1 MWASVLQGHVLLPQL
16 VACSL
21 SAHLQHLG
29 GRWKESGVECQC
41 GVARMNGNTRV
52 GELDFPKA
60 AQASLSRAVAVRDC
74 HRLVPPST
82 TDNVRMVFCTVVNMQ
97 FESAILPPILNV
109 IKVQDVRGGCHVLDV
124 ASHLDG
130 NTVRTIAMYRMVGL
144 ARGQKVQI
152 PVGKITPRLVMTAE
166 VLEIS
171 IKGIDLWAPYA
182 CGGHIGLIDDA
193 GVRDAVLTQ
202 EVIKNGTT
210 AHGGFSVFFWGWW
223 RTREGNNLPGVINR
237 EGDSKLA
244 SVFIWMNDPPGSCSC
259 IALTGLTITEYF
271 RDKDEEGRDV
281 LLFIDNIFRFTYPGS
296 EVYTFLCRIPSA
308 VETITETK
316 NSSITL
322 VQSVYVLADIL
333 TDPSAAT
340 TFARFDSTTTLS
352 YSIVQLGIY
361 PAVDPLGSISRILD
375 PHIWILQGYK
385 YLRDIIASYVE
396 RARKFDYVFTGY
408 DEGKLVPSKDTV
420 RPFKEILSD
429 TRDVL
434 PNIVFYMVVAIGI
447 DKDEKAEQLSK
458 EMHGNWKFN

>member
-1 MWASVLQGHVLLPQL
+1 MGTTKYRGAKSTSTLGRTALVEMKVTLTVPTCLASE
-16 VACSL
+16 
-21 SAHLQHLG
+21 SA
-29 GRWKESGVECQC
+29 RVRPKWKESMVE
-41 GVARMNGNTRV
+41 
-52 GELDFPKA
+52 
-60 AQASLSRAVAVRDC
+60 
-74 HRLVPPST
+74 ST
-82 TDNVRMVFCTVVNMQ
+82 TDNVRMVFCTVVNMR

-202 EVIKNGTT
+202 ESSFRF
-210 AHGGFSVFFWGWW
+210 FSRGWW
-223 RTREGNNLPGVINR
+223 RTR

-308 VETITETK
+308 VVNMGGTQETITETK

>member
-1 MWASVLQGHVLLPQL
+1 
-16 VACSL
+16 
-21 SAHLQHLG
+21 
-29 GRWKESGVECQC
+29 
-41 GVARMNGNTRV
+41 
-52 GELDFPKA
+52 
-60 AQASLSRAVAVRDC
+60 
-74 HRLVPPST
+74 
-82 TDNVRMVFCTVVNMQ
+82 
-97 FESAILPPILNV
+97 
-109 IKVQDVRGGCHVLDV
+109 
-124 ASHLDG
+124 
-130 NTVRTIAMYRMVGL
+130 
-144 ARGQKVQI
+144 
-152 PVGKITPRLVMTAE
+152 MTAE

-210 AHGGFSVFFWGWW
+210 AHGGVGGALV
-223 RTREGNNLPGVINR
+223 RTGVINR

-296 EVYTFLCRIPSA
+296 EFYLFSSRQ
-308 VETITETK
+308 ETITETK

-352 YSIVQLGIY
+352 YSIVQLEST
-361 PAVDPLGSISRILD
+361 DQKFL
-375 PHIWILQGYK
+375 
-385 YLRDIIASYVE
+385 ASKLSEHVNVQH
-396 RARKFDYVFTGY
+396 FMSQTFQVDYVFTGY

-447 DKDEKAEQLSK
+447 DKDVGPRYSSFQYNCWHRGK
-458 EMHGNWKFN
+458 G

>member
-1 MWASVLQGHVLLPQL
+1 M
-16 VACSL
+16 
-21 SAHLQHLG
+21 
-29 GRWKESGVECQC
+29 VE
-41 GVARMNGNTRV
+41 
-52 GELDFPKA
+52 
-60 AQASLSRAVAVRDC
+60 
-74 HRLVPPST
+74 ST
-82 TDNVRMVFCTVVNMQ
+82 TDNVRMVFYTVVNMR

-124 ASHLDG
+124 ASHLDW

-202 EVIKNGTT
+202 ET
-210 AHGGFSVFFWGWW
+210 
-223 RTREGNNLPGVINR
+223 GVINR

-244 SVFIWMNDPPGSCSC
+244 SVFIWMNDPLGSCSC

-308 VETITETK
+308 VVNMGGTQETITETK
-316 NSSITL
+316 NSSIML
-322 VQSVYVLADIL
+322 VQSVYVLANIL

-340 TFARFDSTTTLS
+340 TFARFDSTTMLS

-434 PNIVFYMVVAIGI
+434 PNVVFYMV
-447 DKDEKAEQLSK
+447 EKAEQLSK

>member
-1 MWASVLQGHVLLPQL
+1 M
-16 VACSL
+16 
-21 SAHLQHLG
+21 
-29 GRWKESGVECQC
+29 VE
-41 GVARMNGNTRV
+41 
-52 GELDFPKA
+52 
-60 AQASLSRAVAVRDC
+60 
-74 HRLVPPST
+74 ST
-82 TDNVRMVFCTVVNMQ
+82 TDNVRMVFYTVVNMR

-124 ASHLDG
+124 ASHLDW

-193 GVRDAVLTQ
+193 GIRDAVLTQ

-210 AHGGFSVFFWGWW
+210 AHSGFS
-223 RTREGNNLPGVINR
+223 TGVINR

-244 SVFIWMNDPPGSCSC
+244 SVFIWMNDPLGSCSC

-308 VETITETK
+308 VVNMGGTQETITETK
-316 NSSITL
+316 NSSIML
-322 VQSVYVLADIL
+322 VQSVYVLANIL

-340 TFARFDSTTTLS
+340 TFARFDSTTMLS

-385 YLRDIIASYVE
+385 YLRDIIASYE
-396 RARKFDYVFTGY
+396 STDQKFLASKLSEHVNVQHFMSQTFQVDYVFTGY

-434 PNIVFYMVVAIGI
+434 PNVVFYMTKTLVQDILHSSTIAVAE
-447 DKDEKAEQLSK
+447 EKAEQLSK